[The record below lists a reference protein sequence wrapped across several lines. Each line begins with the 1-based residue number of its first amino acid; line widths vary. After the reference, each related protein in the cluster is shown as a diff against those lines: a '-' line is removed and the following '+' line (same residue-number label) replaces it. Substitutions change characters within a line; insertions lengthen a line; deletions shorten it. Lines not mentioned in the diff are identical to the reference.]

1 MRVLTAILSI
11 FVNPQFYK
19 IALTAATPL
28 IFASLGGV
36 FSEITGV
43 VNIALEGIILMGAFT
58 SVVFTYLTG
67 NVWFGVLMA
76 IVSGILLALLHAWG
90 SIKWAGNQVVLG
102 TAIILLSQGLTGFL
116 MEPIFGQ
123 PGQTDFVGKVDEITI
138 PGLIDIPFLGQVIGE
153 ISPFVYI
160 AFGCVAFGW
169 WLIYKTKLGLRMR
182 SVGENPE
189 AADTLGV
196 NVYAI
201 RYFGVIMSGVFASLA
216 GAYLSIGEIG
226 QFKELMSGGRG
237 FIGLAAMI
245 IGKWNPVGA
254 MLASLFFGLFG
265 AFSNQLQSLQ
275 EITVAANVKSLFDT
289 IPFVLTIIVV
299 AGFVGKSRPPAADGV
314 PYEKSE

>member
-1 MRVLTAILSI
+1 MRVLQAVLSI

-19 IALTAATPL
+19 IALTVATPL

-76 IVSGILLALLHAWG
+76 VVAGLLMALLHAWG

-102 TAIILLSQGLTGFL
+102 TALILLSQGITGFL

-123 PGQTDFVGKVDEITI
+123 PGQTDFVGKIDEITI
-138 PGLIDIPFLGQVIGE
+138 PGLVKVPFIGQVIGE

-182 SVGENPE
+182 AVGENPE

-201 RYFGVIMSGVFASLA
+201 RYFGVLMSGVFASLA
-216 GAYLSIGEIG
+216 GAYLSVGEIG

-245 IGKWNPVGA
+245 VGKWNPVGA
-254 MLASLFFGLFG
+254 MLASLFFGFFG
-265 AFSNQLQSLQ
+265 AFANQLQSLQ
-275 EITVAANVKSLFDT
+275 QIQVPANVKPLFDT
-289 IPFVLTIIVV
+289 IPFILTIIVV
-299 AGFVGKSRPPAADGV
+299 AGVVGRSRPPKADGV
-314 PYEKSE
+314 PYEKSA

>member
-1 MRVLTAILSI
+1 MIVLLAILSVFI
-11 FVNPQFYK
+11 NPEFYK
-19 IALTAATPL
+19 IALTVATPL
-28 IFASLGGV
+28 MFASLGGV
-36 FSEITGV
+36 FSETTGV
-43 VNIALEGIILMGAFT
+43 VNIALEGIILMGSFT

-76 IVSGILLALLHAWG
+76 VVSGIILALLHAWG
-90 SIKWAGNQVVLG
+90 SIKWSGNQIVLG
-102 TAIILLSQGLTGFL
+102 TAITLLAQGLTGFL

-123 PGQTDFVGKVDEITI
+123 PGQTDFVGKIDEITI
-138 PGLIDIPFLGQVIGE
+138 PGLVEIPFIGQVLGE

-182 SVGENPE
+182 AVGENPE
-189 AADTLGV
+189 AADTLGI

-216 GAYLSIGEIG
+216 GAYLSVGEIG

-245 IGKWNPVGA
+245 VGNWNPVGA
-254 MLASLFFGLFG
+254 MLASLFFGFFG

-275 EITVAANVKSLFDT
+275 EIQVAANVKSLFDT
-289 IPFVLTIIVV
+289 IPFILTIVVV
-299 AGFVGKSRPPAADGV
+299 AGVVGRSRGPAADGV
-314 PYEKSE
+314 PYEKHD

>member
-1 MRVLTAILSI
+1 MRVLEAILSI

-19 IALTAATPL
+19 IALTTATPL
-28 IFASLGGV
+28 MFASLGGV

-123 PGQTDFVGKVDEITI
+123 PGQTDFVGKIDEITI
-138 PGLIDIPFLGQVIGE
+138 PGLVNVPFIGQIIGE

-160 AFGCVAFGW
+160 AFGCVIFGW
-169 WLIYKTKLGLRMR
+169 WLIFKTKLGLRMR

-196 NVYAI
+196 NVFAI

-216 GAYLSIGEIG
+216 GVYLSVGEIG

-245 IGKWNPVGA
+245 IGKWNPIGA
-254 MLASLFFGLFG
+254 MFASLFFGFFG

-275 EITVAANVKSLFDT
+275 QITVASNVKSLFDT
-289 IPFVLTIIVV
+289 IPFILTIVVV
-299 AGFVGKSRPPAADGV
+299 AGFVGKSRAPAADGV
-314 PYEKSE
+314 PYEKHD

>member
-1 MRVLTAILSI
+1 MRVLLAILSVFI
-11 FVNPQFYK
+11 NPQFYK
-19 IALTAATPL
+19 IALTVATPL
-28 IFASLGGV
+28 MFASLGGV
-36 FSEITGV
+36 FSETTGV
-43 VNIALEGIILMGAFT
+43 VNIALEGIILMGSFT

-76 IVSGILLALLHAWG
+76 VVSGILLALLHAWG
-90 SIKWAGNQVVLG
+90 SIKWSGNQIVLG
-102 TAIILLSQGLTGFL
+102 TAITLLAQGLTGFL

-123 PGQTDFVGKVDEITI
+123 PGQTDFVGKIDEITI
-138 PGLIDIPFLGQVIGE
+138 PGLVKVPFIGQVIGE

-182 SVGENPE
+182 AVGENPE
-189 AADTLGV
+189 AADTLGI

-216 GAYLSIGEIG
+216 GAYLSVGEIG

-245 IGKWNPVGA
+245 VGNWNPVGA
-254 MLASLFFGLFG
+254 MLASLFFGFFG

-275 EITVAANVKSLFDT
+275 EIQVAANVKSLFDT
-289 IPFVLTIIVV
+289 IPFILTIVVV
-299 AGFVGKSRPPAADGV
+299 AGVVGRSRGPAADGV
-314 PYEKSE
+314 PYEKHD

>member
-1 MRVLTAILSI
+1 MRVLLAILSVFI
-11 FVNPQFYK
+11 NPQFYK
-19 IALTAATPL
+19 IALTVATPL
-28 IFASLGGV
+28 MFASLGGV
-36 FSEITGV
+36 FSETTGV
-43 VNIALEGIILMGAFT
+43 VNIALEGIILMGSFT

-76 IVSGILLALLHAWG
+76 VVSGIILALLHAWG
-90 SIKWAGNQVVLG
+90 SIKWSGNQIVLG
-102 TAIILLSQGLTGFL
+102 TAITLLAQGLTGFL

-123 PGQTDFVGKVDEITI
+123 PGQTDFIGKIDEITI
-138 PGLIDIPFLGQVIGE
+138 PGLVEVPFIGQVLGE

-182 SVGENPE
+182 AVGENPE
-189 AADTLGV
+189 AADTLGI
-196 NVYAI
+196 NVYGI

-245 IGKWNPVGA
+245 VGNWNPVGA
-254 MLASLFFGLFG
+254 MLASLFFGFFG

-275 EITVAANVKSLFDT
+275 EIQVAANVKSLFDT
-289 IPFVLTIIVV
+289 IPFILTIVVV
-299 AGFVGKSRPPAADGV
+299 AGVVGRSRGPAADGV
-314 PYEKSE
+314 PYEKHD

>member
-1 MRVLTAILSI
+1 MRVLLAILSVFI
-11 FVNPQFYK
+11 NPQFYK
-19 IALTAATPL
+19 IALTVATPL
-28 IFASLGGV
+28 MFASLGGV
-36 FSEITGV
+36 FSETTGV
-43 VNIALEGIILMGAFT
+43 VNIALEGIILMGSFT

-76 IVSGILLALLHAWG
+76 VVSGILLALLHAWG
-90 SIKWAGNQVVLG
+90 SIKWSGNQIVLG
-102 TAIILLSQGLTGFL
+102 TAITLLAQGLTGFL

-123 PGQTDFVGKVDEITI
+123 PGQTDFIGKIDEITI
-138 PGLIDIPFLGQVIGE
+138 PGLVEVPFIGQVLGE

-189 AADTLGV
+189 AADTLGI
-196 NVYAI
+196 NVSAI

-216 GAYLSIGEIG
+216 GAYLSVGEIG

-245 IGKWNPVGA
+245 VGNWNPVGA
-254 MLASLFFGLFG
+254 MLASLFFGFFG

-275 EITVAANVKSLFDT
+275 QIQVAANVKSLFDT
-289 IPFVLTIIVV
+289 IPFILTIVVV
-299 AGFVGKSRPPAADGV
+299 AGVVGRSRGPAADGV
-314 PYEKSE
+314 PYEKHD

>member
-1 MRVLTAILSI
+1 MRVVEAVLSI
-11 FVNPQFYK
+11 FINPQFYK
-19 IALTAATPL
+19 IALTVATPL

-76 IVSGILLALLHAWG
+76 IVAGLLMALLHAWG

-102 TAIILLSQGLTGFL
+102 TALILLSQGITGFL

-123 PGQTDFVGKVDEITI
+123 PGQTDFVGKIDEITI
-138 PGLIDIPFLGQVIGE
+138 PGLAKVPFIGQVIGE

-182 SVGENPE
+182 AVGENPE

-201 RYFGVIMSGVFASLA
+201 RYFGVLMSGVFASLA
-216 GAYLSIGEIG
+216 GAYLSVGEIG

-245 IGKWNPVGA
+245 VGKWNPIGA
-254 MLASLFFGLFG
+254 MLSSLFFGFFG
-265 AFSNQLQSLQ
+265 AFANQLQSLQ
-275 EITVAANVKSLFDT
+275 QIQVPANVKPLFDT
-289 IPFVLTIIVV
+289 IPFILTIVVV
-299 AGFVGKSRPPAADGV
+299 AGVVGRSRPPKADGV
-314 PYEKSE
+314 PYEKSA

>member
-1 MRVLTAILSI
+1 MRVLLAILSVFI
-11 FVNPQFYK
+11 NPQFYK
-19 IALTAATPL
+19 IALTVATPL
-28 IFASLGGV
+28 MFASLGGV
-36 FSEITGV
+36 FSETTGV
-43 VNIALEGIILMGAFT
+43 VNIALEGIILMGSFT

-76 IVSGILLALLHAWG
+76 VVSGIILALLHAWG
-90 SIKWAGNQVVLG
+90 SIKWSGNQIVLG
-102 TAIILLSQGLTGFL
+102 TAITLLAQGLTGFL

-123 PGQTDFVGKVDEITI
+123 PGQTDFVGKIDEITI
-138 PGLIDIPFLGQVIGE
+138 PGLVKVPFIGQVIGE

-182 SVGENPE
+182 AVGENPE
-189 AADTLGV
+189 AADTLGI

-216 GAYLSIGEIG
+216 GAYLSVGEIG

-245 IGKWNPVGA
+245 VGNWNPVGA
-254 MLASLFFGLFG
+254 MLASLFFGFFG

-275 EITVAANVKSLFDT
+275 EIQVAANVKSLFDT
-289 IPFVLTIIVV
+289 IPFILTIVVV
-299 AGFVGKSRPPAADGV
+299 AGVVGRSRGPAADGV
-314 PYEKSE
+314 PYEKHD

>member
-1 MRVLTAILSI
+1 MRVLLAILSVFI
-11 FVNPQFYK
+11 NPQFYK
-19 IALTAATPL
+19 IALTVATPL
-28 IFASLGGV
+28 MFASLGGV
-36 FSEITGV
+36 FSETTGV
-43 VNIALEGIILMGAFT
+43 VNIALEGIILMGSFT

-76 IVSGILLALLHAWG
+76 VVSGIILALLHAWG
-90 SIKWAGNQVVLG
+90 SIKWSGNQIVLG
-102 TAIILLSQGLTGFL
+102 TAITLLAQGLTGFL

-123 PGQTDFVGKVDEITI
+123 PGQTDFIGKIDEITI
-138 PGLIDIPFLGQVIGE
+138 PGLVEVPFIGQVLGE

-182 SVGENPE
+182 AVGENPE
-189 AADTLGV
+189 AADTLGI
-196 NVYAI
+196 NVYGI

-245 IGKWNPVGA
+245 VGNWNPVGA
-254 MLASLFFGLFG
+254 MLASLFFGFFG

-275 EITVAANVKSLFDT
+275 QIQVAANVKSLFDT
-289 IPFVLTIIVV
+289 IPFILTIVVV
-299 AGFVGKSRPPAADGV
+299 AGVVGRSRGPAADGV
-314 PYEKSE
+314 PYEKHD

>member
-1 MRVLTAILSI
+1 MRVLLAILSVFI
-11 FVNPQFYK
+11 NPQFYK
-19 IALTAATPL
+19 IALTVATPL
-28 IFASLGGV
+28 MFASLGGV
-36 FSEITGV
+36 FSETTGV
-43 VNIALEGIILMGAFT
+43 VNIALEGIILMGSFT

-76 IVSGILLALLHAWG
+76 VVSGILLALLHAWG
-90 SIKWAGNQVVLG
+90 SIKWSGNQIVLG
-102 TAIILLSQGLTGFL
+102 TAITLLAQGLTGFL

-123 PGQTDFVGKVDEITI
+123 PGQTDFVGKIDEITI
-138 PGLIDIPFLGQVIGE
+138 PGLVKVPFIGQVIGE

-182 SVGENPE
+182 AVGENPE
-189 AADTLGV
+189 AADTLGI

-245 IGKWNPVGA
+245 VGNWNPVGA
-254 MLASLFFGLFG
+254 MLASLFFGFFG

-275 EITVAANVKSLFDT
+275 QIQVAANVKSLFDT
-289 IPFVLTIIVV
+289 IPFILTIVVV
-299 AGFVGKSRPPAADGV
+299 AGVVGRSRGPAADGV
-314 PYEKSE
+314 PYEKHD

>member
-1 MRVLTAILSI
+1 MRVLLAILSVFI
-11 FVNPQFYK
+11 NPEFYK
-19 IALTAATPL
+19 IALTVATPL
-28 IFASLGGV
+28 MFASLGGV
-36 FSEITGV
+36 FSETTGV
-43 VNIALEGIILMGAFT
+43 VNIALEGIILMGSFT

-76 IVSGILLALLHAWG
+76 VVSGIILALLHAWG
-90 SIKWAGNQVVLG
+90 SIKWSGNQIVLG
-102 TAIILLSQGLTGFL
+102 TAITLLAQGLTGFL

-123 PGQTDFVGKVDEITI
+123 PGQTDFVGKIDEITI
-138 PGLIDIPFLGQVIGE
+138 PGLVEIPFIGQVLGE

-182 SVGENPE
+182 AVGENPE
-189 AADTLGV
+189 AADTLGI

-216 GAYLSIGEIG
+216 GAYLSVGEIG

-245 IGKWNPVGA
+245 VGNWNPVGA
-254 MLASLFFGLFG
+254 MLASLFFGFFG

-275 EITVAANVKSLFDT
+275 EIQVAANVKSLFDT
-289 IPFVLTIIVV
+289 IPFILTIVVV
-299 AGFVGKSRPPAADGV
+299 AGVVGRSRGPAADGV
-314 PYEKSE
+314 PYEKHD